1 MKQIISDRKIQHL
14 KIVLEENVEPVLSPF
29 KKYRLEYKALPEIDK
44 SEISTEITF
53 LGKKLSFPFL
63 IGSMTG
69 GAEKAKDINKNLAI
83 AAEKAKVAIALGSMR
98 AILKDPSTFS
108 SFDVRKLCPSVPLLA
123 NMGLV
128 QLNYGY
134 GAKEINK
141 LIDLIDA
148 DGIFLHINHLQEA
161 IQPEGDTNFKDLILK
176 LEKILPEIKK
186 PVFIKEVG
194 SGIDFETAKR
204 LSEIGIQWIDVA
216 GLGGTSWT
224 SVESFRRND
233 KIGFTFEEM
242 GIETTEALIQSSKI
256 KGLNL
261 ISSGGVRSGLD
272 MAKSIALGAKLVS
285 CAKPLLKPAL
295 ESSDAVYE
303 EILKFKKEFEIAMF
317 VVGAKDLKALAKTK
331 ITKI

>member
-14 KIVLEENVEPVLSPF
+14 KIVLEENVEPVPSPF

-272 MAKSIALGAKLVS
+272 MAKSIALRAKLVS

>member
-1 MKQIISDRKIQHL
+1 MKQIISDRKVQHI
-14 KIVLEENVEPVLSPF
+14 KIVLEKNVEPIQSSF
-29 KKYRLEYKALPEIDK
+29 KNYRLAYKALPEIDK
-44 SEISTEITF
+44 KDISTEITL

-69 GAEKAKDINKNLAI
+69 GAEKARDINRNLAI

-98 AILKDPSTFS
+98 AILKDPATFS
-108 SFDVRKLCPSVPLLA
+108 SFDVRKLCPSVPLFA

-134 GAKEINK
+134 GSDEINK

-161 IQPEGDTNFKDLILK
+161 IQPEGDTNFKDLISK
-176 LEKILPEIKK
+176 LEKILPQIKK

-194 SGIDFETAKR
+194 AGIDFETAKK
-204 LSEIGIQWIDVA
+204 LSDIGIQWIDVA

-224 SVESFRRND
+224 SVESFRRD
-233 KIGFTFEEM
+233 DHIGFTFEEM
-242 GIETTEALIQSSKI
+242 GLETTEALIQLRKI
-256 KGLNL
+256 KGLKL

-272 MAKSIALGAKLVS
+272 IAKSIALGAKLAS
-285 CAKPLLKPAL
+285 MAKPLLAPAL
-295 ESSDAVYE
+295 ESTDAVYNK
-303 EILKFKKEFEIAMF
+303 IMKFKKEFEIAMF
-317 VVGAKDLKALAKTK
+317 ALGANDIKSLEKVK
-331 ITKI
+331 IEKI